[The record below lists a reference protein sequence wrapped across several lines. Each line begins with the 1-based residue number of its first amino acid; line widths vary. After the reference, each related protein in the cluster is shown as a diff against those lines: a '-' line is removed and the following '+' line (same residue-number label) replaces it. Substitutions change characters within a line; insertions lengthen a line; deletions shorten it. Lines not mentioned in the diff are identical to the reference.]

1 MNKTAQTTATLEGWI
16 LVTKPRTLTAAIVPV
31 LLGTSLAFADGSIDW
46 LGAAIALICSLLIQ
60 IATNII
66 NDLYDFR
73 KGADNDK
80 RLGAKKALTAG
91 LLTERHLVIATVA
104 VMLTAFFLGLIL
116 VWRAGW
122 VILAI
127 GLLSLFFA
135 WAYTGGRYSLAYI
148 GLGDVFVFLFFGL
161 AAVCGTYYLH
171 QQVFSLSSVVLAT
184 GAGAIAVNILG
195 VNNLRDIPT
204 DSEVGKKTLAVRF
217 GEGFARQLYFWL
229 MVVSYLVP
237 FVLVLMG
244 YGYGVFLAFLSIPLA
259 LRQWRLVAHERG
271 KALNPAL
278 GGTAQLLF
286 LYGVLISLGL
296 LISRIGFTQF

>member
-1 MNKTAQTTATLEGWI
+1 MNSTDTINSAFEGWL
-16 LVTKPRTLTAAIVPV
+16 LVTKPRTLTAAVVPV
-31 LLGTSLAFADGSIDW
+31 MLGSALAYADGTVDW
-46 LGAAIALICSLLIQ
+46 LSTTIALICSLLIQ

-73 KGADNDK
+73 KGADNEK

-91 LLTERHLVIATVA
+91 LLTEKQLVRAIVI
-104 VMLTAFFLGLIL
+104 VMLTAFLLGLIL
-116 VWRAGW
+116 VWRTGW

-127 GLLSLFFA
+127 GLASLFFA
-135 WAYTGGRYSLAYI
+135 WAYTGGKYSLAYL

-171 QQVFSLSSVVLAT
+171 HQAFSLSSVVVAT
-184 GAGAIAVNILG
+184 GAGVIAMNILG

-204 DSEVGKKTLAVRF
+204 DREVGKRTLAVRF
-217 GEGFARQLYFWL
+217 GEGFARQMYYWL
-229 MVVSYLVP
+229 MFVSYTVP
-237 FVLVLMG
+237 FVLALMG
-244 YGYGVFLAFLSIPLA
+244 YGYAPLLA
-259 LRQWRLVAHERG
+259 LLSLPFAFKQWRIVAIERG

-286 LYGVLISLGL
+286 IYGVLLSAGL
-296 LISRIGFTQF
+296 ILSRF

>member
-1 MNKTAQTTATLEGWI
+1 MNSTHTINSTFEGWL
-16 LVTKPRTLTAAIVPV
+16 LVTKPRTLTAAVAPV
-31 LLGTSLAFADGSIDW
+31 LLGSSLAFADGNMYW
-46 LGAAIALICSLLIQ
+46 LSALIALICSILIQ

-73 KGADNDK
+73 KGADNEK

-91 LLTERHLVIATVA
+91 LLTEKQLVRAIVI
-104 VMLTAFFLGLIL
+104 VMLTAFLLGLIL
-116 VWRAGW
+116 VWHAGW

-127 GLLSLFFA
+127 GLASLFFA
-135 WAYTGGRYSLAYI
+135 WAYTGGKYSLAYL

-171 QQVFSLSSVVLAT
+171 HQLFSLSSVVVAT
-184 GAGAIAVNILG
+184 GVGVIAMNILG

-204 DSEVGKKTLAVRF
+204 DREVGKRTLAVRF
-217 GEGFARQLYFWL
+217 GEGFARQMYYWL
-229 MVVSYLVP
+229 MFISYTVP
-237 FVLVLMG
+237 FVLALMG
-244 YGYGVFLAFLSIPLA
+244 YGYAPLLA
-259 LRQWRLVAHERG
+259 LLSLPFAFKQWRIVANERG

-286 LYGVLISLGL
+286 IYGVLLSAGL
-296 LISRIGFTQF
+296 ILSRFF

>member
-1 MNKTAQTTATLEGWI
+1 MSSQTQSSAALEGWL
-16 LVTKPRTLTAAIVPV
+16 LVTKPRTLTAALVPV
-31 LLGTSLAFADGSIDW
+31 MLGTSLAYADGNVHW
-46 LGAAIALICSLLIQ
+46 LSAFIALVCALLIQ

-73 KGADNDK
+73 KGADSEK

-91 LLTERHLVIATVA
+91 LLTERQLIVASAATLLV
-104 VMLTAFFLGLIL
+104 AFLLGLIL
-116 VWRAGW
+116 VWLSGW

-127 GLLSLFFA
+127 GLCSLFFA
-135 WAYTGGRYSLAYI
+135 WAYTGGKYPLAYI

-171 QQVFSLSSVVLAT
+171 HHSFSLSSVVVAT

-204 DSEVGKKTLAVRF
+204 DREVGKRTLAARF
-217 GEGFARQLYFWL
+217 GESFARQMYYWL
-229 MVVSYLVP
+229 MFASYAVP
-237 FVLVLMG
+237 FGLALMG
-244 YGYGVFLAFLSIPLA
+244 YGYAPLLA
-259 LRQWRLVAHERG
+259 LLSLPFAFKQWRIVALESG

-286 LYGVLISLGL
+286 IYGALLSAGL
-296 LISRIGFTQF
+296 VVSRLF

>member
-1 MNKTAQTTATLEGWI
+1 MNTKEATHTALEGLL

-31 LLGTSLAFADGSIDW
+31 MLGTSLAFADGSVDW
-46 LGAAIALICSLLIQ
+46 LSAIIALICSLLIQ

-91 LLTERHLVIATVA
+91 LLTERQLVIATTV

-135 WAYTGGRYSLAYI
+135 WAYTGGKYPLAYI
-148 GLGDVFVFLFFGL
+148 GLGDVFVFLFFGV

-171 QQVFSLSSVVLAT
+171 HHSFSFSSLVAAT
-184 GAGAIAVNILG
+184 GAGAIAMNILG

-217 GEGFARQLYFWL
+217 GATFARELYYWL
-229 MVVSYLVP
+229 LFVAYTVP
-237 FVLVLMG
+237 FVFALMG
-244 YGYGVFLAFLSIPLA
+244 YGYGVFITFLSLPFA
-259 LRQWRLVAHERG
+259 FKQWRVVALETG

-286 LYGVLISLGL
+286 IYGVLLSVGLVISK
-296 LISRIGFTQF
+296 TT

>member
-1 MNKTAQTTATLEGWI
+1 MNSTANAPATLEGWI

-31 LLGTSLAFADGSIDW
+31 LLGSALAYADGNMNW
-46 LGAAIALICSLLIQ
+46 LSTTIALICSLLIQ

-73 KGADNDK
+73 KGADNEK

-91 LLTERHLVIATVA
+91 LLTERQLVVATVV
-104 VMLTAFFLGLIL
+104 VMLAAFFLGLIL

-122 VILAI
+122 VILVI
-127 GLLSLFFA
+127 GLASLFFA
-135 WAYTGGRYSLAYI
+135 WAYTGGKYSLAYL

-171 QQVFSLSSVVLAT
+171 HYSFSLSSVVVAT

-204 DSEVGKKTLAVRF
+204 DREVGKRTLAVRF
-217 GEGFARQLYFWL
+217 GEGFARQMYYWVMF
-229 MVVSYLVP
+229 VSYTVP
-237 FVLVLMG
+237 FVLALMG
-244 YGYGVFLAFLSIPLA
+244 YGYAPLLA
-259 LRQWRLVAHERG
+259 LLSLPFAFKQWRIVAIERG

-286 LYGVLISLGL
+286 IYGVLLSAGL
-296 LISRIGFTQF
+296 ILSRFF

>member
-1 MNKTAQTTATLEGWI
+1 MNVTANTTLTLEGWI
-16 LVTKPRTLTAAIVPV
+16 LVIKPRTLTAAIVPV
-31 LLGTSLAFADGSIDW
+31 LLGTSLAYADGNVDGLS
-46 LGAAIALICSLLIQ
+46 AAIALICSLLIQ

-91 LLTERHLVIATVA
+91 LLTERQLVVAIVA
-104 VMLTAFFLGLIL
+104 VMLSAFFLGLIL

-135 WAYTGGRYSLAYI
+135 WAYTGGKYSLAYL

-171 QQVFSLSSVVLAT
+171 HHAFSLSSVVVAT
-184 GAGAIAVNILG
+184 GAGALAVNILG

-217 GEGFARQLYFWL
+217 GEDFARGLYFWL
-229 MVVSYLVP
+229 MIASYLVP

-244 YGYGVFLAFLSIPLA
+244 YGYGVLLALLSIPFA
-259 LRQWRLVAHERG
+259 LKQWRVVLHERG

-286 LYGVLISLGL
+286 IYGVLLSVGFL
-296 LISRIGFTQF
+296 LSRVDFTQF

>member
-1 MNKTAQTTATLEGWI
+1 MSVQVSSSSAFEGWL
-16 LVTKPRTLTAAIVPV
+16 LVTKPRTLTAAVVPV
-31 LLGTSLAFADGSIDW
+31 LLGTSLAYVDGKVDGLSA
-46 LGAAIALICSLLIQ
+46 LIALICSLLIQ

-91 LLTERHLVIATVA
+91 LLTERELVVATVV
-104 VMLTAFFLGLIL
+104 VMLTAFCLGLIL

-135 WAYTGGRYSLAYI
+135 WAYTGGKYSLAYL

-171 QQVFSLSSVVLAT
+171 HHSFSLSSVVVAT

-195 VNNLRDIPT
+195 INNLRDIPT

-217 GEGFARQLYFWL
+217 GEDFARGLYFWL
-229 MVVSYLVP
+229 MIVSYLVP

-244 YGYGVFLAFLSIPLA
+244 YGYGVFLTFLSIPFA
-259 LRQWRLVAHERG
+259 LKQWRIVALERG

-286 LYGVLISLGL
+286 IYGVLMSLGL
-296 LISRIGFTQF
+296 LTSQIHFQF

>member
-16 LVTKPRTLTAAIVPV
+16 LITKPRTLTAAIVPV
-31 LLGTSLAFADGSIDW
+31 LLGTSLAFADGRIDW

-135 WAYTGGRYSLAYI
+135 WAYTGGKYSLAYI

-171 QQVFSLSSVVLAT
+171 HQVFSLSSVVLAT

>member
-1 MNKTAQTTATLEGWI
+1 MNTQNGTHTKLEGWL
-16 LVTKPRTLTAAIVPV
+16 LVTKPRTLTAAVVPV
-31 LLGTSLAFADGSIDW
+31 LLGTSLAYADGKVDW
-46 LGAAIALICSLLIQ
+46 LSVIIALICALLIQ

-91 LLTERHLVIATVA
+91 LLTERQLVSATTA

-135 WAYTGGRYSLAYI
+135 WAYTGGKYSLAYI

-171 QQVFSLSSVVLAT
+171 HHSFSLSSLVAAT

-204 DSEVGKKTLAVRF
+204 DSAVGKKTLAVRF
-217 GEGFARQLYFWL
+217 GATFARELYYWL
-229 MVVSYLVP
+229 LFVAYTIP
-237 FVLVLMG
+237 FVFALMG
-244 YGYGVFLAFLSIPLA
+244 YGYGVFITFLSLPFA
-259 LRQWRLVAHERG
+259 FKQWRIVALETG

-286 LYGVLISLGL
+286 IYGVLLSIGL
-296 LISRIGFTQF
+296 VLSKTT

>member
-1 MNKTAQTTATLEGWI
+1 MHTQNETHTALEGWL
-16 LVTKPRTLTAAIVPV
+16 LVTKPRTLTAAVVPV
-31 LLGTSLAFADGSIDW
+31 LLGTSLAYADGKVDW
-46 LGAAIALICSLLIQ
+46 LSATIALICSLLIQ

-73 KGADNDK
+73 KGADNEK

-91 LLTERHLVIATVA
+91 LLTERQLVAATTA

-135 WAYTGGRYSLAYI
+135 WAYTGGKYPLAYI
-148 GLGDVFVFLFFGL
+148 GLGDVFVFLFFGV

-171 QQVFSLSSVVLAT
+171 HHSFSLSSLVAAT
-184 GAGAIAVNILG
+184 GAGAIAMNILG

-217 GEGFARQLYFWL
+217 GATFARQLYYWL
-229 MVVSYLVP
+229 LFVAYTVP
-237 FVLVLMG
+237 FVFTLMG
-244 YGYGVFLAFLSIPLA
+244 YGYGVFITFLSLPFA
-259 LRQWRLVAHERG
+259 FKQWRIVALETG

-286 LYGVLISLGL
+286 IYGVLLSVGLVISK
-296 LISRIGFTQF
+296 TT

>member
-1 MNKTAQTTATLEGWI
+1 VHTQHDTYTALEGWL
-16 LVTKPRTLTAAIVPV
+16 LVTKPRTLTAAVVPV
-31 LLGTSLAFADGSIDW
+31 LLGTSLAYADGNVDW
-46 LGAAIALICSLLIQ
+46 LSATIALICSLLIQ

-91 LLTERHLVIATVA
+91 LLTERQLVAATTA

-116 VWRAGW
+116 VWRTGW

-135 WAYTGGRYSLAYI
+135 WAYTGGKYPLAYI
-148 GLGDVFVFLFFGL
+148 GLGDVFVFLFFGV

-171 QQVFSLSSVVLAT
+171 HHSFSLSSLVAAT
-184 GAGAIAVNILG
+184 GAGAIAMNILG

-217 GEGFARQLYFWL
+217 GATFARQLYYGL
-229 MVVSYLVP
+229 LLVAYTVP
-237 FVLVLMG
+237 FVFALMG
-244 YGYGVFLAFLSIPLA
+244 YGYGVFITFLSLPFA
-259 LRQWRLVAHERG
+259 FKQWRIVALETG

-286 LYGVLISLGL
+286 IYGVLLSIGL
-296 LISRIGFTQF
+296 VLSKTT

>member
-1 MNKTAQTTATLEGWI
+1 MNSTDTTASAFEGWL
-16 LVTKPRTLTAAIVPV
+16 LVTKPRTLTAAVVPV
-31 LLGTSLAFADGSIDW
+31 LLGSSLAYADGSVDW
-46 LGAAIALICSLLIQ
+46 LSTMIALICSLLIQ

-73 KGADNDK
+73 KGADNEK

-91 LLTERHLVIATVA
+91 LLTEKQLVRAIVI
-104 VMLTAFFLGLIL
+104 VMLTAFSLGLIL

-127 GLLSLFFA
+127 GLASLFFA
-135 WAYTGGRYSLAYI
+135 WAYTGGKYSLAYL

-171 QQVFSLSSVVLAT
+171 HHSFSLSSVVVAT
-184 GAGAIAVNILG
+184 GAGVIAMNILG

-204 DSEVGKKTLAVRF
+204 DREVGKRTLAVRF
-217 GEGFARQLYFWL
+217 GEGFARQMYYWL
-229 MVVSYLVP
+229 MFVSYTVP
-237 FVLVLMG
+237 FILSLMG
-244 YGYGVFLAFLSIPLA
+244 YGYAPLLA
-259 LRQWRLVAHERG
+259 LFSLPFAFKQWRMVAIERG

-286 LYGVLISLGL
+286 IYGVLLSAGL
-296 LISRIGFTQF
+296 ILSRF

>member
-1 MNKTAQTTATLEGWI
+1 MHTQHETYTALEGWL
-16 LVTKPRTLTAAIVPV
+16 LVTKPRTLTAAVVPV
-31 LLGTSLAFADGSIDW
+31 LLGTSLAYADGKVDW
-46 LGAAIALICSLLIQ
+46 LSATIALICSLLIQ

-91 LLTERHLVIATVA
+91 LLTERQLVAATTA

-135 WAYTGGRYSLAYI
+135 WAYTGGKYPLAYI
-148 GLGDVFVFLFFGL
+148 GLGDVFVFLFFGV

-171 QQVFSLSSVVLAT
+171 HHSFSLSSLVAAT
-184 GAGAIAVNILG
+184 GAGAIAMNILG

-217 GEGFARQLYFWL
+217 GATFARDLYYWL
-229 MVVSYLVP
+229 LFVAYTVP
-237 FVLVLMG
+237 FVLALMG
-244 YGYGVFLAFLSIPLA
+244 YGYGVFITFLSLPFA
-259 LRQWRLVAHERG
+259 FKQWRIVALETG

-286 LYGVLISLGL
+286 IYGVLLSIGL
-296 LISRIGFTQF
+296 VLSAIF

>member
-1 MNKTAQTTATLEGWI
+1 MNATDTTASALEGWL

-31 LLGTSLAFADGSIDW
+31 MLGSSLAYADGTVDW
-46 LGAAIALICSLLIQ
+46 LSTTIALICSLLIQ

-73 KGADNDK
+73 KGADNEK

-91 LLTERHLVIATVA
+91 LLTEKQLVRAIVI
-104 VMLTAFFLGLIL
+104 VMLTAFLLGLIL

-127 GLLSLFFA
+127 GLASLFFA
-135 WAYTGGRYSLAYI
+135 WAYTGGKYSLAYL

-171 QQVFSLSSVVLAT
+171 HHSFSLSSVVVAT
-184 GAGAIAVNILG
+184 GAGAIATNILG

-204 DSEVGKKTLAVRF
+204 DREVGKRTLAVRF
-217 GEGFARQLYFWL
+217 GEAFARQMYYWL
-229 MVVSYLVP
+229 MFISYTMP
-237 FVLVLMG
+237 FVLALMG
-244 YGYGVFLAFLSIPLA
+244 YGYAPLLA
-259 LRQWRLVAHERG
+259 LLSLPFAFKQWRIVAIERG

-286 LYGVLISLGL
+286 IYGVLLSVGL
-296 LISRIGFTQF
+296 ILSRFF

>member
-1 MNKTAQTTATLEGWI
+1 MNSTAKQTTTLEGWM

-31 LLGTSLAFADGSIDW
+31 MLGTSLAYADGKVDGLST
-46 LGAAIALICSLLIQ
+46 AIALICSLLIQ

-80 RLGAKKALTAG
+80 RLGAKKALTSG
-91 LLTERHLVIATVA
+91 LLTERQLIIATVG

-122 VILAI
+122 VILTI

-135 WAYTGGRYSLAYI
+135 WAYTGGKYSLAYL

-171 QQVFSLSSVVLAT
+171 HHSFSLSSVVAAT
-184 GAGAIAVNILG
+184 GVGAIAVNILG

-204 DSEVGKKTLAVRF
+204 DFEVGKKTLAVRF
-217 GEGFARQLYFWL
+217 GERFARQLYYWL
-229 MVVSYLVP
+229 LFVAYTMP
-237 FVLVLMG
+237 FLLALMG
-244 YGYGVFLAFLSIPLA
+244 YGYGVFIVFFSLPFAFK
-259 LRQWRLVAHERG
+259 QWRIVALETG

-286 LYGVLISLGL
+286 IYGVLISLGL
-296 LISRIGFTQF
+296 LISHIRFNPF

>member
-1 MNKTAQTTATLEGWI
+1 MNTKNATPSTLEGWL

-31 LLGTSLAFADGSIDW
+31 LLGTSLAFADGKVDW
-46 LGAAIALICSLLIQ
+46 LSATIALICSLLIQ

-91 LLTERHLVIATVA
+91 LLTERQLVMATTA

-135 WAYTGGRYSLAYI
+135 WAYTGGKYPLAYI
-148 GLGDVFVFLFFGL
+148 GLGDVFVFLFFGV

-171 QQVFSLSSVVLAT
+171 HHSFSLSSLVAAT
-184 GAGAIAVNILG
+184 GAGAIAMNILG

-217 GEGFARQLYFWL
+217 GATFARQLYYGLLF
-229 MVVSYLVP
+229 VAYTVP
-237 FVLVLMG
+237 FVLALMG
-244 YGYGVFLAFLSIPLA
+244 YGYGVFITFLSLPFA
-259 LRQWRLVAHERG
+259 FKQWRIVALETG

-286 LYGVLISLGL
+286 IYGVLLSMGL
-296 LISRIGFTQF
+296 VLSKIT